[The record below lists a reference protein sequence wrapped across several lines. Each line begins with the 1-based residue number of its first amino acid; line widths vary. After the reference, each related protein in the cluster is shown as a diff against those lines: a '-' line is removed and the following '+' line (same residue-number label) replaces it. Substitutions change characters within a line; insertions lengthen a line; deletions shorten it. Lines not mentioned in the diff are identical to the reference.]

1 MESCHHKKDK
11 ANEKEQRRPGR
22 GGREKVLEESEK
34 ERLGG
39 NQKKG
44 GGH

>member
-11 ANEKEQRRPGR
+11 TNEKEQRGLDR

-34 ERLGG
+34 EGLEE
-39 NQKKG
+39 NQKNKG
-44 GGH
+44 H

>member
-11 ANEKEQRRPGR
+11 ANKKEQRGWGR

-34 ERLGG
+34 EGLEG
-39 NQKKG
+39 NQKNKE
-44 GGH
+44 H